1 MQRHP
6 RVNIPSQVED
16 SLRALSLILV
26 AGMHNSDLIRD
37 FGTHKESF
45 DEYRHAV
52 QTARTRYTKEE
63 QEEWLKTT
71 ANGGRGTGLAQL
83 YSGSLLEVFM
93 IDAAQACHGQR
104 FFPIVPGYFGLG
116 PAAMGGEGIFSC
128 IFFFGATIPFI
139 LQKHDNIFPL
149 VGEAYV
155 HGVMSGEA
163 IEMWKRGELEQV
175 VFQPY

>member
-1 MQRHP
+1 M
-6 RVNIPSQVED
+6 ED
-16 SLRALSLILV
+16 A
-26 AGMHNSDLIRD
+26 
-37 FGTHKESF
+37 
-45 DEYRHAV
+45 
-52 QTARTRYTKEE
+52 
-63 QEEWLKTT
+63 
-71 ANGGRGTGLAQL
+71 GLAQL
-83 YSGSLLEVFM
+83 HSGLLLEVFM

-139 LQKHDNIFPL
+139 LQKHDNISPL
-149 VGEAYV
+149 VGEVYV

-163 IEMWKRGELEQV
+163 VEMWKRGELEQV